1 MKTTHIFVSLSLAA
15 MVLTTQVQ
23 ASDLSEYEQRQMQQA
38 IEYCDNGE
46 IDKSIEIYNKLL
58 ENNPKNYLI
67 NYELAYA
74 KSMKKEY
81 EEAIKISKKI
91 EKDPRADAQLYQL
104 QGNAYDYLGK
114 RKTAVA
120 CYDKGLK
127 RFPNSGILYMEK
139 GNICF
144 MEKDYDRAIEL
155 YEKAMEVEPTYPS
168 PYLRTSAIYLNS
180 PEYVWAL
187 IYGESFLILEKE
199 AKKKNIKKAMP
210 AMPDSLYLTTPNSHW
225 NQLIQKGIVEI
236 FDNAFKMQGDTMLH
250 ISFTKK
256 NEIGMHG
263 LKLLIP
269 FEIKYELAAS
279 KSKPVLEM
287 IANKRDSITLSD
299 IIGIR
304 EAIANTYKEEWEEEF
319 PNYLLDY
326 QKQLIDGGYFEAFS
340 MELFKDAYN
349 KEYLEYVSK
358 EENQKI
364 LKALHTWM
372 IQHPF
377 EPNANKPIK
386 RINNPKK

>member
-139 GNICF
+139 GNILY
-144 MEKDYDRAIEL
+144 MEKDYDGAIEL
-155 YEKAMEVEPTYPS
+155 YEKAIEVEPTYPS
-168 PYLRTSAIYLNS
+168 PYFRASAIFLNS
-180 PEYVWAL
+180 SEPVWGL
-187 IYGESFLILEKE
+187 IYGEAFLLLEKG
-199 AKKKNIKKAMP
+199 ARNKA
-210 AMPDSLYLTTPNSHW
+210 
-225 NQLIQKGIVEI
+225 IQKGMVERLN
-236 FDNAFKMQGDTMLH
+236 NAFEMRGDTALH
-250 ISFTKK
+250 ISLTKK
-256 NEIGMHG
+256 NVIGMHG
-263 LKLLIP
+263 LKLVIP
-269 FEIKYELAAS
+269 FEIRYEMATS
-279 KSKPVLEM
+279 KSKAVLEM
-287 IANKRDSITLSD
+287 TASKRDSITLPEL
-299 IIGIR
+299 INIR
-304 EAIANTYKEEWEEEF
+304 ETVANTYKESWEEEY

-326 QKQLIDGGYFEAFS
+326 QKQLIDGGYFEAFT
-340 MELFKDAYN
+340 MELFKDYYE
-349 KEYLEYVSK
+349 KEYQEFIAK

-364 LKALHTWM
+364 IEALHTWM

-377 EPNANKPIK
+377 EPNKDKPIK
-386 RINNPKK
+386 RINNSKK